1 MKKLTQLYFALFV
14 FLLLSGSSFAQQ
26 WSDAQKDVWAGVEK
40 YWQVSSSGDAAG
52 FMSYFDDSYMGW
64 SNQSRVPMSK
74 TNTSKWVTQDAKDNS
89 TLVYSVTPLSI
100 WVKGDF
106 AYVHYTYETVE
117 QNKET
122 NKKTPSAGTWTDIL
136 MKKDGKWI
144 LIGDHG
150 GRTSGGGNNNSA
162 D

>member
-1 MKKLTQLYFALFV
+1 MKKLTQIFFAMFV
-14 FLLLSGSSFAQQ
+14 LLLLSGSSFAQQ

-52 FMSYFDDSYMGW
+52 FMNYFDDSYMGW

-74 TNTSKWVTQDAKDNS
+74 ANTGKWVMQDAKDNS
-89 TLVYSVTPLSI
+89 VIVYSITPLTI

-106 AYVHYTYETVE
+106 AYVHYTYAELDE
-117 QNKET
+117 NKET
-122 NKKTPSAGTWTDIL
+122 KKRTSVGGTWTDIL
-136 MKKDGKWI
+136 MKENGKWI

-150 GRTSGGGNNNSA
+150 GRISSSSSTSNE
-162 D
+162 

>member
-1 MKKLTQLYFALFV
+1 MKKLALSLFAMFV
-14 FLLLSGSSFAQQ
+14 LLLLSSNSFAQQ
-26 WSDAQKDVWAGVEK
+26 WSDAQKDVWAGVQK
-40 YWQVSSSGDAAG
+40 YWEVSSSGNAQG

-74 TNTSKWVTQDAKDNS
+74 DNVSKWITQDSKDNS
-89 TLVYSVTPLSI
+89 TLVYSITPLTI

-106 AYVHYTYETVE
+106 AYVHYTYSTLE

-122 NKKTPSAGTWTDIL
+122 SKKTPSSGTWTDIL
-136 MKKDGKWI
+136 MKKDGKWV

-150 GRTSGGGNNNSA
+150 GKTSGGNSSTGE
-162 D
+162 